1 MLAEEYPVIEEAASN
16 LRKLSE
22 EERFRLQQE
31 AWEDRQRRVNGL
43 KMLLDQAN
51 ERAEKAEAEA
61 ENAKAEADAYRQQL
75 IEAGIT
81 PKD

>member
-1 MLAEEYPVIEEAASN
+1 MLAQEYPVIEEAASH

-22 EERFRLQQE
+22 EEQFRLQQE

-43 KMLLDQAN
+43 RMQLDQAKEEASKAN
-51 ERAEKAEAEA
+51 ERA
-61 ENAKAEADAYRQQL
+61 DIYRQQL